1 MHVAVKAAAFQ
12 IEFEH
17 VYSDAGDASDAKTII
32 NILSSTDSER
42 FHPVIA
48 GFLEFNAAMAV
59 RYVTA
64 STTEIY
70 SAIAE
75 DKETFDL
82 AISSAMDL
90 QMKLANDGM
99 ARSIQSA
106 ETATV
111 PEWARW
117 RTNVFGFA
125 LEPVALLISRKDFE
139 ALPLP
144 RTRRDLLALIRD
156 NPEIFNNRIATYN
169 PHVSGAG
176 YLFSTQDS
184 RQSETFWRLA
194 EVMGRLN
201 AKLFSCTS
209 QMIDAVDRGDMAIA
223 YNVLSSYTNATLP
236 DTSNAKL
243 ITFEDYTHI
252 LLRTAIVPKTAQN
265 PENGIRFLNFIVS
278 HEGQE
283 ILNEEAKLPSLRN
296 NLINQL
302 ANRKPI
308 RLGSGLLVFLDRL
321 KKNSFLREWDAAL
334 FRIRM
339 RDNNDL
345 TRRLKG
351 QGRNNAVSGDA
362 IRRVDQK
369 FSAKIPITGC
379 NHRHADI
386 AVKARRKDA

>member
-1 MHVAVKAAAFQ
+1 MRATSTARVIRQLAFWLVWLLVPALPAFQ
-12 IEFEH
+12 AVAFEIEFER
-17 VYSDAGDASDAKTII
+17 VYSGVNAGDGAGDTKTVI

-42 FHPVIA
+42 FKPVIA
-48 GFLEFNAAMAV
+48 GFLELNPTMAV

-70 SAIAE
+70 AAIADE
-75 DKETFDL
+75 QQAFDL
-82 AISSAMDL
+82 VISSAMDL

-99 ARSIQSA
+99 TLSVQSA

-139 ALPLP
+139 TLRLPK
-144 RTRRDLLALIRD
+144 TRRDLLALIRD

-201 AKLFSCTS
+201 AKLFCCTS
-209 QMIDAVDRGDMAIA
+209 QMIEAVDHGDMAIA
-223 YNVLSSYTNATLP
+223 YNVLGSYANATLP

-252 LLRTAIVPKTAQN
+252 LLRTAIIPKTAQN
-265 PENGIRFLNFIVS
+265 ADNGIRFLNFIVS
-278 HEGQE
+278 PAGQE
-283 ILNEEAKLPSLRN
+283 ILDQEAKLPSLRN

-321 KKNSFLREWDAAL
+321 KKSSFLREWDAAL
-334 FRIRM
+334 IQ
-339 RDNNDL
+339 N
-345 TRRLKG
+345 
-351 QGRNNAVSGDA
+351 
-362 IRRVDQK
+362 
-369 FSAKIPITGC
+369 
-379 NHRHADI
+379 
-386 AVKARRKDA
+386 

>member
-1 MHVAVKAAAFQ
+1 MRVAVKAAAFQ

-223 YNVLSSYTNATLP
+223 YNVLGSYTNATLP

-334 FRIRM
+334 IQ
-339 RDNNDL
+339 N
-345 TRRLKG
+345 
-351 QGRNNAVSGDA
+351 
-362 IRRVDQK
+362 
-369 FSAKIPITGC
+369 
-379 NHRHADI
+379 
-386 AVKARRKDA
+386 